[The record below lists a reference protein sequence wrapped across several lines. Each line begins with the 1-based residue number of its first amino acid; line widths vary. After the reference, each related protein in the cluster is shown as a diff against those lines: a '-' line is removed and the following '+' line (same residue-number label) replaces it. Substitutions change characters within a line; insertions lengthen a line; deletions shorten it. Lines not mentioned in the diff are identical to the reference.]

1 LTAMDY
7 QEMIDT
13 RFATILKRGV
23 AEIII
28 ESELRLLLNSGRILN
43 LKQGFDPSTPDIH
56 LGHVVGLRKLRQFQ
70 DLGHK
75 VTLIVG
81 DWTARIGDPSGQ
93 LATRPMLSPSQI
105 ENNAKTYMEQ
115 FFKVVDKDKTE
126 LRWQSEWFSRFT
138 LDEVIKLT
146 SKFTVAQL
154 LAREDFSKRYDSGN
168 PISLTEMLYPLL
180 QGYDS
185 VAIQADIEF
194 GGIDQKFNCLVG
206 RELQQSM
213 GQSPQQVFLVP
224 LLVGTDGHQKM
235 SKSLKNHIGIAELPR
250 EIYGKVMS
258 IPDSLVVDYFELVT
272 DIPEEEIAE
281 FKEQLK
287 THSVNPMNLKK
298 RLAREIVRQFHGE
311 QAADEAEK
319 YFTRVFQRREVPE
332 EIPEVRLSFKSLMY
346 ESLHSR
352 KVFEIATR
360 IATQIGISSEE
371 KRALQIAAVLHD
383 IGKMDIPD
391 RIQLKKDALTTSEWT
406 EIKLHV
412 SRSAELLRSLGISHE
427 IIANVEAHHE
437 RYDGKGYPR
446 GLSDEQIPLG
456 ARIIAVADKYNALTS
471 ERPYRRAFTKAE
483 ALKELQEDAGI
494 QFDPAVV
501 EALKQALTVEMS
513 LEDLAQ
519 DLAEI
524 GGFADLFHVL
534 LAAKLS
540 KSHEEAKRL
549 IRQNAVRIDGK
560 KVNSNIVYMHNG
572 AIFKVGK
579 RRFAKIVDADKEKA
593 L

>member
-1 LTAMDY
+1 MIAMDY
-7 QEMIDT
+7 QEMVDT

-23 AEIII
+23 AEIIV
-28 ESELRLLLNSGRILN
+28 ESELRLLLNSRRILN
-43 LKQGFDPSTPDIH
+43 LKQGFDPSAPDIH

-206 RELQQSM
+206 RELQQSV
-213 GQSPQQVFLVP
+213 GQPPQQVFLVP

-235 SKSLKNHIGIAELPR
+235 SKSLNNHIGIAELPQ

-281 FKEQLK
+281 FNEQMK
-287 THSVNPMNLKK
+287 THSVNPMNFKK
-298 RLAREIVRQFHGE
+298 RLAHEVVRQFHGE
-311 QAADEAEK
+311 QAADQAEK

-332 EIPEVRLSFKSLMY
+332 EIPECTFAARYIGDELFQIDIAPTLVEEGVVKSIGEFKRLLDQKAI
-346 ESLHSR
+346 
-352 KVFEIATR
+352 EIDDNK
-360 IATQIGISSEE
+360 ISSTVVN
-371 KRALQIAAVLHD
+371 AYQGSI
-383 IGKMDIPD
+383 
-391 RIQLKKDALTTSEWT
+391 
-406 EIKLHV
+406 IK
-412 SRSAELLRSLGISHE
+412 I
-427 IIANVEAHHE
+427 
-437 RYDGKGYPR
+437 
-446 GLSDEQIPLG
+446 
-456 ARIIAVADKYNALTS
+456 
-471 ERPYRRAFTKAE
+471 
-483 ALKELQEDAGI
+483 
-494 QFDPAVV
+494 
-501 EALKQALTVEMS
+501 
-513 LEDLAQ
+513 
-519 DLAEI
+519 
-524 GGFADLFHVL
+524 
-534 LAAKLS
+534 
-540 KSHEEAKRL
+540 
-549 IRQNAVRIDGK
+549 
-560 KVNSNIVYMHNG
+560 
-572 AIFKVGK
+572 GK
-579 RRFAKIVDADKEKA
+579 RRFVRIAIREEENTQRPAFS
-593 L
+593 